1 MDAVTNPLLDFA
13 VHGGTS
19 AGHAGAASGLPRFT
33 AIRPEHVLP
42 ALDRQLADSRALLE
56 ECLARGEPGT
66 WTNVAQPLE
75 DMKERL
81 ARLWSPVS
89 HLNAVVNSP
98 AMREVYNAG
107 LPKLSEFFTE
117 LAQDERVYAA
127 YKTIAASGE
136 YRQLTDAQRRIVDNT
151 LRDFRLTGAEL
162 PPAAKA
168 RFKEIQMKLSEL
180 GNRFSDNVLDA
191 TQAWTLHFIDEK
203 DLAGLPESARAMARQ
218 SAERLGKP
226 GWLFTLDAPSYI
238 AFMTY
243 ADHRDYRRQMYE
255 AFVTRA
261 SETGPNSGRFDN
273 GSLMHEI
280 LSLNAEAAHL
290 LGFANYAEYALQ
302 TRMAKTVDEVLSFL
316 RELAVRAKPAAVRD
330 FDALRKFTREQAG
343 FEPEAWDLMYYSEK
357 LSQRDYRLSQEDLRP
372 YFPET
377 RVVPGLYALIER
389 LYGLVI
395 VRLQGVDVWH
405 PDVGV
410 YEIREPGGEP
420 RGRFYLDLYAR
431 ANKRGGAWMDDCIGR
446 KRTAASVQL
455 PVAYL
460 TCNFTPPVGGQP
472 ALFTHDEVI
481 TLFHEFGHG
490 LHHMLTRVDWV
501 GVSGINGV
509 AWDAV
514 ELPSQFMENFC
525 WEREVLDL
533 LAAHHETGAPLPA
546 SLFERMQ
553 AARNFQ
559 SGMQCVRQLEF
570 ALFDMRLYSDFDL
583 MRSRASAPG
592 SPPSPPG
599 RGSEGEGES
608 REARPARLPLDPK
621 SRFSPTPPLPHQW
634 ERVRGEGSGEGMRV
648 REEGGE
654 FGQAIQDLLTEVRQE
669 VAVVI
674 PPDFNR
680 FANSFTHIFA
690 GGYAA
695 GYYSYKWAEVLSAD
709 AYERFEEQGIFSPE
723 PGRAF
728 LHDILEQG
736 GVYEPME
743 LFIRF
748 RGRKPR
754 TDALLRHSGLLAA

>member
-1 MDAVTNPLLDFA
+1 MDVAANPLLEFA
-13 VHGGTS
+13 
-19 AGHAGAASGLPRFT
+19 GLPRFS

-42 ALDRQLADSRALLE
+42 ALDHQLAASRALLE
-56 ECLARGEPGT
+56 ERFARGAPYT
-66 WTNVAQPLE
+66 WSNFADPLE
-75 DMKERL
+75 DMKESL
-81 ARLWSPVS
+81 SRLWSPVS
-89 HLNAVVNSP
+89 HLNAVVNTP
-98 AMREVYNAG
+98 VLREAYSAG

-127 YKTIAASGE
+127 YKAIAASE
-136 YRQLTDAQRRIVDNT
+136 EHSRLSDAQRRVIFNT
-151 LRDFRLTGAEL
+151 LRDFRLSGAEL
-162 PPAAKA
+162 PPGPKA

-191 TQAWTLHFIDEK
+191 TQAWTLHLTNES
-203 DLAGLPESARAMARQ
+203 DLAGLPESARSMAHQ
-218 SAERLGKP
+218 SAERADKQ

-255 AFVTRA
+255 AYVTRA
-261 SETGPNSGRFDN
+261 SETGPSGRQFDN
-273 GSLMHEI
+273 GPLMRE
-280 LSLNAEAAHL
+280 LLLLRAEAAHL

-302 TRMAKTVDEVLSFL
+302 TRMAKTVAEVMAFL
-316 RELAVRAKPAAVRD
+316 RELAARAKPAAVRD
-330 FDALRKFTREQAG
+330 FEALRKFTKEQTG
-343 FEPEAWDLMYYSEK
+343 FEPEAWDLMYFSEK
-357 LSQRDYRLSQEDLRP
+357 LSQRDYQISQEDLRP

-377 RVVPGLYALIER
+377 RVVPGLFALIKR
-389 LYGLVI
+389 LYGLAI
-395 VRLQGVDVWH
+395 VPLAGVDVWH
-405 PDVGV
+405 PDVRV
-410 YEIREPGGEP
+410 YEIREPDGTA

-431 ANKRGGAWMDDCIGR
+431 ADKRGGAWMDDCIGR
-446 KRTAASVQL
+446 KRTAAGVQV

-460 TCNFTPPVGGQP
+460 TCNFTPPLGDQP

-490 LHHMLTRVDWV
+490 LHHMLTRVDWI

-525 WEREVLDL
+525 WERAVLDL

-546 SLFERMQ
+546 VLFERMQ

-559 SGMQCVRQLEF
+559 SGMQFVRQLEF
-570 ALFDMRLYSDFDL
+570 SLFDMRLYSDFDP
-583 MRSRASAPG
+583 AGA
-592 SPPSPPG
+592 
-599 RGSEGEGES
+599 RGI
-608 REARPARLPLDPK
+608 L
-621 SRFSPTPPLPHQW
+621 
-634 ERVRGEGSGEGMRV
+634 
-648 REEGGE
+648 
-654 FGQAIQDLLTEVRQE
+654 DLLDEVRRE
-669 VAVVI
+669 VAVVF
-674 PPDFNR
+674 PPAFNR
-680 FANSFTHIFA
+680 FANSFSHIFA

-728 LHDILEQG
+728 LREILEQG